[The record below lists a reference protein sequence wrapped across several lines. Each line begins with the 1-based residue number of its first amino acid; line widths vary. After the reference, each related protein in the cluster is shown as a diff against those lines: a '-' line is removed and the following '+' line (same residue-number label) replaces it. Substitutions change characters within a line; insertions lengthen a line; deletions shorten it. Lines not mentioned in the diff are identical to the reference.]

1 MEKISIEDNLPVA
14 ITVLNGDTEI
24 KCSKFI
30 MSSMTAVEY
39 VQAQANTKAG
49 QYLSILDVVSMTK
62 VIDDAGTEYELD
74 YEQIGDGSH
83 FNLIRLNEA
92 KAELEAKVKAAA

>member
-1 MEKISIEDNLPVA
+1 MEKISINDDLPVA
-14 ITVLNGDTEI
+14 IMILNGGTEI
-24 KCSKFI
+24 KCGSFI

-39 VQAQANTKAG
+39 VKAQANTKAG
-49 QYLSILDVVSMTK
+49 QYVSILDVVAMTK
-62 VIDDAGTEYELD
+62 VVDDAGTEYELD
-74 YEQIGDGSH
+74 YDHIADGPH